1 MKRLLCLCSRISVI
15 IIPHTAMNPYHII
28 ECMSVYNYMMQHNMY
43 IKAGHL
49 HMQLNNDL
57 DDMRSELAVQT
68 RWGRK
73 SENVGLLHL
82 HMQHYMSRQP
92 TSTSPPQTHH
102 ASYTTTNTHAHPRH
116 PLTHAHNSMP
126 TLALLPV
133 CSPLEL
139 WSTCWR
145 SLNHGKYPLDKTA

>member
-1 MKRLLCLCSRISVI
+1 
-15 IIPHTAMNPYHII
+15 
-28 ECMSVYNYMMQHNMY
+28 MMLHDMY

-68 RWGRK
+68 RWGK
-73 SENVGLLHL
+73 KNEDVGLLHL

-92 TSTSPPQTHH
+92 TSTSLLQTHH
-102 ASYTTTNTHAHPRH
+102 ASYTTTNTRAHPRH

-133 CSPLEL
+133 CSPLKL
-139 WSTCWR
+139 WSTCQK
-145 SLNHGKYPLDKTA
+145 SLNHRKYVSTGQTA

>member
-1 MKRLLCLCSRISVI
+1 ML
-15 IIPHTAMNPYHII
+15 HD
-28 ECMSVYNYMMQHNMY
+28 MY

-68 RWGRK
+68 RWGKK
-73 SENVGLLHL
+73 SEDVGLLNL

-102 ASYTTTNTHAHPRH
+102 PTPCTTKTCAHPRR

-126 TLALLPV
+126 TLALLLV

-145 SLNHGKYPLDKTA
+145 SLNHREYPLDKTALRWRGERVGRAGFLVLL